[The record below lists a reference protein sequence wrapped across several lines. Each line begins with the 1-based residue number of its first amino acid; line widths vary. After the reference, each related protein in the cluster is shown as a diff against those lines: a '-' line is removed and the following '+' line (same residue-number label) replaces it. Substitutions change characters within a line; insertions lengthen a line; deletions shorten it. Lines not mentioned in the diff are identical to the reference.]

1 MHYRIRKAGYKLCCC
16 PDIISYQMTRNTLP
30 NMIKQKY
37 GNGYW
42 IGLTLGV
49 CKECLSYF
57 HFVPF
62 VFVVALLGSIIFSC
76 FGIHIFLILLGIAY
90 GMFDLVNTVSCC
102 IVRKFYPQFVLLPL
116 IFPLLHIT
124 YGIGT
129 VVGLIKLPF
138 WKKSLNDSSKK
149 QIEEVKEKIISNTK
163 R

>member
-1 MHYRIRKAGYKLCCC
+1 M
-16 PDIISYQMTRNTLP
+16 
-30 NMIKQKY
+30 
-37 GNGYW
+37 
-42 IGLTLGV
+42 
-49 CKECLSYF
+49 
-57 HFVPF
+57 
-62 VFVVALLGSIIFSC
+62 ALLGSIIFSC

-102 IVRKFYPQFVLLPL
+102 IVRKFYPQFILLPL